1 MMALII
7 GLLLFLILVSININS
22 KINKLENNLRYINF
36 KLDKIIKQDEVYE
49 SKIDNNELRV
59 LVEEGKR
66 FDAAN
71 KVMDVMGFSVKESQ
85 KYVDVLMKKKLE

>member
-7 GLLLFLILVSININS
+7 VLLLFLILVSININS

-85 KYVDVLMKKKLE
+85 KYVDALMKKKLE

>member
-22 KINKLENNLRYINF
+22 KINKLENNLRYINL

-59 LVEEGKR
+59 LVE
-66 FDAAN
+66 
-71 KVMDVMGFSVKESQ
+71 
-85 KYVDVLMKKKLE
+85 

>member
-66 FDAAN
+66 FDVAN

>member
-85 KYVDVLMKKKLE
+85 KYVDALMKKKLE